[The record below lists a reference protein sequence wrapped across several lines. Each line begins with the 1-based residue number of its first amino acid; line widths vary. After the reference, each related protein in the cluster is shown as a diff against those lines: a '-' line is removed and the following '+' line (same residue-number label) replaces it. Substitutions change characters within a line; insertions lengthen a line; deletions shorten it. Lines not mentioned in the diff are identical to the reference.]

1 MRAWGPQI
9 PAAFSI
15 TSKSRVGDEA
25 LRGRERE
32 REGTPFCLCTE
43 EHIRLSFLLR
53 VYIKEQKHM
62 GGYRL
67 LRERSVVVFVV
78 KRCVLADCCSS
89 SDTDHMK
96 G

>member
-1 MRAWGPQI
+1 MCVRAWGPQI

-62 GGYRL
+62 GDIGCCERDLSLFL
-67 LRERSVVVFVV
+67 LLNDAYWLIVVVVV
-78 KRCVLADCCSS
+78 VILII
-89 SDTDHMK
+89 
-96 G
+96 

>member
-1 MRAWGPQI
+1 MCVRAWGPQI

-43 EHIRLSFLLR
+43 EHIRLSFYCASISKNRNTWGDIGCCERDLSLFLLLNDA
-53 VYIKEQKHM
+53 YWLI
-62 GGYRL
+62 
-67 LRERSVVVFVV
+67 VVVAVI
-78 KRCVLADCCSS
+78 LII
-89 SDTDHMK
+89 
-96 G
+96 